1 MRHWSFADAAVALFS
16 ALLARLDRRLFMP
29 ARADYYEFLSAVIK
43 GAKGRH
49 TLRDIFDRDAR
60 RYAGTV
66 RGRLSSAWSRG
77 FPAAGGDLY
86 ATWLGCFP
94 ASELAII
101 RVAQLSGNETLVH
114 TLADLAHA
122 LRLSKRSR
130 HIVWVTVWS
139 GVLSLCVLAAT
150 IMAVPQFTVPR
161 LAQLFGAL
169 PFDYFGYWTQALF
182 AFAALVRAAWAP
194 VLAALLAGVA
204 MLCWSIPNLTGALRN
219 LLDQVSIWKI
229 HRCLGALRFMS
240 VLTVVLQRQGASS
253 TQLRTAVAL
262 LCAGASPWMRG
273 HLEGMLDRID
283 HGLVGAETFD
293 TGLLDRDLYWYLQ
306 DMAEARG
313 LVGALVLLRD
323 RLDGRVL
330 PQVARQAQVL
340 RWALLV
346 CCVAGMLALGLWH
359 YVVIDELRRSLMI
372 FHASQ

>member
-1 MRHWSFADAAVALFS
+1 MSSLAPADAVAALFAFLVS
-16 ALLARLDRRLFMP
+16 RLDRRLFMS
-29 ARADYYEFLSAVIK
+29 ARADYYEFLSALME

-66 RGRLSSAWSRG
+66 RGRLSGAWSRNY
-77 FPAAGGDLY
+77 PKAGGDLY
-86 ATWLGCFP
+86 ATWFGCFP

-101 RVAQLSGNETLVH
+101 RVAQLAGNETLVR
-114 TLADLAHA
+114 TLGDLAHA

-150 IMAVPQFTVPR
+150 VLAVPQFTVPR

-169 PFDYFGYWTQALF
+169 PPEYFGTWTRALL
-182 AFAALVRAAWAP
+182 AFAATVQAAWVP
-194 VLAALLAGVA
+194 VFAALLLGAA
-204 MLCWSIPNLTGALRN
+204 ALCWSIPNLTGAVRS

-229 HRCLGALRFMS
+229 HRCLSALRFMS
-240 VLTVVLQRQGASS
+240 VLTVVLQRQGA
-253 TQLRTAVAL
+253 TQLRTALAM

-273 HLEGMLDRID
+273 HLDDMLSRID
-283 HGLVGAETFD
+283 HGLVGADTFD
-293 TGLLDRDLYWYLQ
+293 TGLLDRELYWYLQ

-313 LVGALVLLRD
+313 LVNALVLVRD
-323 RLDGRVL
+323 RLGGRVL
-330 PQVARQAQVL
+330 AQVARQAQVL
-340 RWALLV
+340 RWSLLA

-359 YVVIDELRRSLMI
+359 YAVIDELRRSLMI
-372 FHASQ
+372 FYASQ